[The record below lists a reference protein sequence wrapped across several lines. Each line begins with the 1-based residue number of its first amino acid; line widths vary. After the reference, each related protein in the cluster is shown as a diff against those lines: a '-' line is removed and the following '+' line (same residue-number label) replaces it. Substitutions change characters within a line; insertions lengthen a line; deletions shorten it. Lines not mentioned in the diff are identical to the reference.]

1 MIYDLMDIAIATDLG
16 VSVEEYIEKIE
27 SVDEDVMESIL
38 MPYFQG
44 NIKLAK
50 ELFDGI

>member
-1 MIYDLMDIAIATDLG
+1 MTYDLMDRAIASDLR
-16 VSVEEYIEKIE
+16 VTVEEYTEKIE
-27 SVDEDVMESIL
+27 SVDEDVRESIL